1 MREVEYKTIGILGG
15 MGPEA
20 TLCLFQLIIS
30 NTEASSDQEHLP
42 VVICNLPQIPDRTR
56 HIVYGEDSP
65 LPGLQ
70 KGAETLKK
78 AGADLVIISCNTA
91 HYYLPS
97 LRERVDIS
105 FIDMIAVTAAHVASR
120 GFGKAGILATTG
132 TINSGLYQKA
142 FADSGVELLMPDA
155 LSQESLVMEA
165 VYGAEGVKAGFRD
178 KPLSLL
184 REAVGIL
191 REKGAECII
200 GGCTEIPL
208 VLDIESAGMPFV
220 NSMELLAREAIVTA
234 GGVCR
239 EKAGI
244 IEQLSGTNQ

>member
-30 NTEASSDQEHLP
+30 NTVASSDQEHLP

-65 LPGLQ
+65 LPGLR

-78 AGADLVIISCNTA
+78 AGADFVIISCNTA
-91 HYYLPS
+91 HYYLPY
-97 LRERVDIS
+97 LKELVDIP
-105 FIDMIAVTAAHVASR
+105 FIDMISVTVAHIVSH
-120 GFGKAGILATTG
+120 GFGKAGLLATTG
-132 TINSGLYQKA
+132 TISSGLYQRK
-142 FADSGVELLMPDA
+142 FADSGVELIVLDT
-155 LSQESLVMEA
+155 SDQESLVMEA
-165 VYGAEGVKAGFRD
+165 VYGAQGVKAGFRNE
-178 KPLSLL
+178 PLRLL
-184 REAVGIL
+184 KEAVKML
-191 REKGAECII
+191 REKGAECIV

-208 VLDIESAGMPFV
+208 VLDEGNAGMPFV
-220 NSMELLAREAIVTA
+220 NSMELLAREAIVKA

-239 EKAGI
+239 GKY
-244 IEQLSGTNQ
+244 LSREDDDS